1 METKLLSQILEA
13 TTIVETAREWFHMD
27 MDKQPVMTSRIL
39 GDMEVRLVIHLHRFA
54 KKVKTMTQFASLT
67 AIGQQLAFDVQ
78 HAGGNMSRSPWKPHN
93 SHATAESAR
102 PAAKD
107 SRILKVDTDGNINIG
122 ELGMLEMA
130 LGSTGQLKNRKDSDG
145 TVYHIGKMEARAVIL
160 IAADD
165 STKTVT
171 PGELADLYM
180 PCKVAEDIVVRN
192 PQFFNLRHTRS
203 PQSIA

>member
-13 TTIVETAREWFHMD
+13 TTIVETAREWLRMD

-39 GDMEVRLVIHLHRFA
+39 GDMEVRLVMHLHRFA
-54 KKVKTMTQFASLT
+54 KKVKTRTQFASLT

-107 SRILKVDTDGNINIG
+107 SRI
-122 ELGMLEMA
+122 
-130 LGSTGQLKNRKDSDG
+130 
-145 TVYHIGKMEARAVIL
+145 
-160 IAADD
+160 
-165 STKTVT
+165 
-171 PGELADLYM
+171 
-180 PCKVAEDIVVRN
+180 
-192 PQFFNLRHTRS
+192 
-203 PQSIA
+203 